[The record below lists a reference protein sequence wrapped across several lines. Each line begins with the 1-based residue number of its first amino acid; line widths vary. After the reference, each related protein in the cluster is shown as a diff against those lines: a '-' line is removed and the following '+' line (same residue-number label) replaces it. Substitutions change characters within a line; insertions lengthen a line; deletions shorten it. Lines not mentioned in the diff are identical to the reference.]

1 MGVKE
6 ADVFGN
12 GGTIKIRKFDLIVA
26 GGKILVAKRNFFV
39 MRVKKVVVD

>member
-12 GGTIKIRKFDLIVA
+12 SGAIKIRKFDLIVA
-26 GGKILVAKRNFFV
+26 GGEILVAKRHFFV